1 MDSFD
6 TYCIICGNPHNDA
19 TELENYIDI
28 LNNKQMAF
36 NKDPINYKVEQFIK
50 KTKWLNKCIFLT
62 EDDEIIHNCTNTNN
76 KNNGCFISKNS
87 NIEYKIISYK
97 KNVSDNIKYGIPVHK
112 DCWKFIKYKYLM
124 KLKYSDIYTN
134 TKIIFNNDNDPINK
148 YCNQFMK
155 FIKIFNEKKLY
166 LCYSPLTN
174 NNDNNKNISRIMN
187 RIKISSNTEIE

>member
-1 MDSFD
+1 MDLFD

-19 TELENYIDI
+19 NELENYIDK
-28 LNNKQMAF
+28 LNNKQMTF
-36 NKDPINYKVEQFIK
+36 NKDPINYKVEKFIK

-62 EDDEIIHNCTNTNN
+62 EDDEIVHKCANINN
-76 KNNGCFISKNS
+76 INNGCFKSENN

-97 KNVSDNIKYGIPVHK
+97 KNHQDDLENIKYGIPVHK
-112 DCWKFIKYKYLM
+112 DCWKFIKHKYLLD
-124 KLKYSDIYTN
+124 LKYSDID
-134 TKIIFNNDNDPINK
+134 TKITFNDDNDSINK

-174 NNDNNKNISRIMN
+174 NNTKNIIRIMN
-187 RIKISSNTEIE
+187 RIKILL

>member
-1 MDSFD
+1 MDLFD

-19 TELENYIDI
+19 FELVNYIDV
-28 LNNKQMAF
+28 LNKKQTTF

-50 KTKWLNKCIFLT
+50 KTKWLNKCIFLS
-62 EDDEIIHNCTNTNN
+62 EDDEIIHKCTNKNN
-76 KNNGCFISKNS
+76 INNGCFKSENN
-87 NIEYKIISYK
+87 NIEYKIMSYK
-97 KNVSDNIKYGIPVHK
+97 KHCQDISENIKYGMSLHK
-112 DCWKFIKYKYLM
+112 DCWKFIKYKYLFE
-124 KLKYSDIYTN
+124 LKYSDID
-134 TKIIFNNDNDPINK
+134 TKITFNDDNDPINK

-174 NNDNNKNISRIMN
+174 NNNKNISRIMN